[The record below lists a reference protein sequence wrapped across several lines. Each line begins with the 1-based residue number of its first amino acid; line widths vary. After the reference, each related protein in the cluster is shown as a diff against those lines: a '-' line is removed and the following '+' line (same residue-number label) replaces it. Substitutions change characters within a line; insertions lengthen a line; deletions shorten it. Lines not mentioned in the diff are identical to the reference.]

1 MLIIALAPSVSVP
14 RVQDT
19 QTSHHPLRVS
29 PSYNTDKCQ
38 IVLQVNPI
46 DVEICSILTRN
57 IPYQRKNSSADTYLR
72 RMVLISIN
80 NNWNDSARMFLVGHH
95 PIHSITFWQ
104 IHPAMVLTLTPPPYY
119 FQHLVEC
126 SSRKVSIELKSFEQ
140 NKQWN

>member
-1 MLIIALAPSVSVP
+1 MLIIALALSVSVP

-19 QTSHHPLRVS
+19 QTLPHPLRVS
-29 PSYNTDKCQ
+29 PSYNTDSQ

-95 PIHSITFWQ
+95 PIHSI
-104 IHPAMVLTLTPPPYY
+104 
-119 FQHLVEC
+119 
-126 SSRKVSIELKSFEQ
+126 SF
-140 NKQWN
+140 